1 MGYSIVQ
8 IDEQNNIV
16 CSHSGKLEKW
26 FSSTRAEL
34 AACLIAVLIAPNEDV
49 VEIRTDS
56 LCAIAAISESLKNES
71 TRLWLKVKNNSILRA
86 MIKACRSKKVQLE
99 LIKVKAHSGDIYND
113 IADQLAKEGA
123 KGSSVLEINNIS
135 IKNIKFL
142 PE

>member
-16 CSHSGKLEKW
+16 CSHRGKLKKW
-26 FSSTRAEL
+26 FSSTQAEL
-34 AACLIAVLIAPNEDV
+34 AACLIAVLIAPNEGV

-56 LCAIAAISESLKNES
+56 LYAIVAISESLKNES
-71 TRLWLKVKNNSILRA
+71 TRRWLKVKNNSILQA
-86 MIKACRSKKVQLE
+86 IVKACKSKKVWLE
-99 LIKVKAHSGDIYND
+99 LIKVKAYSGDIYND
-113 IADQLAKEGA
+113 IVDQLAKEGA
-123 KGSSVLEINNIS
+123 KGSSLLEINNIS